1 MELDP
6 SQYSEADRREVDP
19 PIQVEM
25 ATWSKGGQLDWSV
38 KEHRPRGSG
47 SVVFAVRTA
56 GSGGSGLVTFD
67 PERAARSSLKPKCM
81 QAFPT
86 TPTARLAMRLS

>member
-6 SQYSEADRREVDP
+6 SRYSEADRREVDP

-25 ATWSKGGQLDWSV
+25 ATWSKGGQLDWWV
-38 KEHRPRGSG
+38 KEHRPRWSG
-47 SVVFAVRTA
+47 SVGFAVRTA

-67 PERAARSSLKPKCM
+67 PERAARSRLNRSACKP
-81 QAFPT
+81 F
-86 TPTARLAMRLS
+86 RLLQQLGWR